1 MVNTYIGKN
10 TYDLSRRLDQIQKE
24 FIADHGDLAVERIDA
39 SAVDTDSVL
48 QAVQSLPF
56 LADKKL
62 VIIKNISSNNELLE
76 RIQELSERTADG
88 VDVYI
93 ADQGIDK
100 RKTSYKDIK
109 KHTNVTEFAELRPHD
124 IASWATKSAT
134 EKGATISRADAQ
146 YLVDRTGGSQQQI
159 EKELEKLALYTR
171 KISRE
176 SIDLL
181 TDESLQSSIFALL
194 DAAFAGDKTKVLKLY
209 RSQRDARVD
218 PHYIMAMITWQLH
231 LIGLAIH
238 APQKTESALMAA
250 GQSANPSR
258 KALQIA
264 RSITAPELERYVNAL
279 CVIEVQLKSSITDP
293 DAALELFFLEI

>member
-1 MVNTYIGKN
+1 MVNTYTGKN
-10 TYDLSRRLDQIQKE
+10 TYDLSRRLNQIQKE

-56 LADKKL
+56 LAGKKL
-62 VIIKNISSNNELLE
+62 VIIKNISSNNELLD

-93 ADQGIDK
+93 VDQSIDK
-100 RKTSYKDIK
+100 RKTSYKDLK
-109 KHTNVTEFAELRPHD
+109 KYTNVTEFTELRPHD
-124 IASWATKSAT
+124 IANWATKFAK
-134 EKGATISRADAQ
+134 EKSATISRSNAQ

-159 EKELEKLALYTR
+159 EKEIEKLALYNTE
-171 KISRE
+171 ISRE

-181 TDESLQSSIFALL
+181 TDESLQSSIFTLL
-194 DAAFAGDKTKVLKLY
+194 DAAFAGDKTKVLNIY
-209 RSQRDARVD
+209 RSQRSARVD
-218 PHYIMAMITWQLH
+218 PHYIMAMLTWQLH
-231 LIGLAIH
+231 LIALAVH
-238 APQKTESALMAA
+238 APQKTESALLAA

-258 KALQIA
+258 KALQLA
-264 RSITAPELERYVNAL
+264 RRITTDELERYVEAL